1 MSNDK
6 DNDIEM
12 LDFNE
17 SPEENVEMLDFE
29 SNVNDLSKTEVIS
42 LTDINNNSDSKLS
55 SYEPNIKDFNIKS
68 EKTRKIV
75 KKSMLYVI
83 ILILLGFEIFINKAG
98 SALNNIKVYAS
109 DNVPIRIYQN
119 GKYGYIDIY
128 GNKTVHPKYTYAEN
142 FKGQYAIVKNT
153 SNKPLV
159 IDKGGKEIIKADT
172 YFSIYRAKDDIVVGK
187 KVRGKL
193 KYGILD
199 KNLKVKTKF
208 IYDSISYKD
217 GVYTY
222 IYKNSVGLINEK
234 GKNIYTYKLVDKDE
248 KQIDVTPCPV
258 TNNKYQRYGVV
269 SVNGTNMIVNLKD
282 GETVSDATLNS
293 ITPEENNV
301 FYETRSSGIKKYIYV
316 QDNKVLLDTE
326 GYNSVSIKNIE
337 TGVIKAMNNNYNY
350 EYISTKTLEQLEP
363 DLSDD
368 NVYYGDSIVI
378 YKSHD
383 FKKNKDVYSFVKNGE
398 VYKVI
403 DSEYS
408 IYKPFKNKIAIV
420 QFNDGLYG
428 YINEDGKLINDEKYI
443 EADEFSIYGD
453 AVAKKDT
460 GYGVVRRNGSTLI
473 KFNND
478 EIKMV
483 SDNVKTNFIKNKVFY
498 AIRND
503 DLYSLYNKNGRRVN
517 NDKYEIME
525 LNNNYPVVR
534 ASTEANDYII
544 TTIDMNKID
553 VTSDSVDYEAFEN
566 YVKIKNEIYNYNGKL
581 IYIDSSKKGV
591 GENGE

>member
-1 MSNDK
+1 MSDNK
-6 DNDIEM
+6 DNDVET

-17 SPEENVEMLDFE
+17 SPEEVVEKLDFD
-29 SNVNDLSKTEVIS
+29 SDDLSNTEVIS
-42 LTDINNNSDSKLS
+42 ITDVNNSNNKS
-55 SYEPNIKDFNIKS
+55 SIKNFNIKS

-83 ILILLGFEIFINKAG
+83 ILMLLGFEIFINKAG
-98 SALNNIKVYAS
+98 RALDNIKVYAS

-172 YFSIYRAKDDIVVGK
+172 YFSIYRARDDIVAGK
-187 KVRGKL
+187 KIRGKL

-234 GKNIYTYKLVDKDE
+234 GKRIYTYKLVDKDE

-269 SVNGTNMIVNLKD
+269 SVNGSNIIVNLND
-282 GETVSDATLNS
+282 GTAVTNATLNT
-293 ITPEENNV
+293 ITPDENNV
-301 FYETRSSGIKKYIYV
+301 FYETRSGDIKEYIYV
-316 QDNKVLLDTE
+316 QDNKIILDTE
-326 GYNSVSIKNIE
+326 GYNSFSISSIE
-337 TGVIKAMNNNYNY
+337 TGVVRAMNADFEY

-363 DLSDD
+363 NIND
-368 NVYYGDSIVI
+368 NDVYYGDGVLI
-378 YKSHD
+378 YKTHD
-383 FKKNKDVYSFVKNGE
+383 FKRNKDVYSFVKNGE

-403 DSEYS
+403 DAEYT

-420 QFNDGLYG
+420 TFSDGLYG
-428 YINEDGKLINDEKYI
+428 YINEDGDLINNERYI
-443 EADEFSIYGD
+443 EANEFSIYGD
-453 AVAKKDT
+453 AIAKKDT
-460 GYGVVRRNGSTLI
+460 GYGVLRKNGSTLI
-473 KFNND
+473 KFTND
-478 EIKMV
+478 DIEMV
-483 SDNVKTNFIKNKVFY
+483 SDKIKLNFVKNKVFY
-498 AIRND
+498 SVKND
-503 DLYSLYNKNGRRVN
+503 DRYVLYNRNGRKIDN
-517 NDKYEIME
+517 TKYELLE
-525 LNNNYPVVR
+525 LNEDYPVVR

-544 TTIDMNKID
+544 TTIDMNKIE

-566 YVKIKNEIYNYNGKL
+566 YVRIKNEIYNYNGKL
-581 IYIDSSKKGV
+581 IYIDNSKKGV
-591 GENGE
+591 GDDE

>member
-1 MSNDK
+1 MSDNK
-6 DNDIEM
+6 DNDVET

-17 SPEENVEMLDFE
+17 SPEEVVEKLDFD
-29 SNVNDLSKTEVIS
+29 SDDLSNTEVIS
-42 LTDINNNSDSKLS
+42 ITDVNNSNNKS
-55 SYEPNIKDFNIKS
+55 SIKNFNIKS

-83 ILILLGFEIFINKAG
+83 ILMLLGFEIFINKAG
-98 SALNNIKVYAS
+98 RALDNIKVYAS

-172 YFSIYRAKDDIVVGK
+172 YFSIYRARDDIVAGK
-187 KVRGKL
+187 KIRGKL

-234 GKNIYTYKLVDKDE
+234 GKRIYTYKLVDKDE

-269 SVNGTNMIVNLKD
+269 SVNGSNIIVNLND
-282 GETVSDATLNS
+282 GTAVTNATLNT
-293 ITPEENNV
+293 ITPDENNV
-301 FYETRSSGIKKYIYV
+301 FYETRSGDIKEYIYV
-316 QDNKVLLDTE
+316 QDNKIILDTE
-326 GYNSVSIKNIE
+326 GYNSFSISSIE
-337 TGVIKAMNNNYNY
+337 TGVVRAMNADFEY

-363 DLSDD
+363 NIND
-368 NVYYGDSIVI
+368 NDVYYGDGVVI
-378 YKSHD
+378 YKTHD
-383 FKKNKDVYSFVKNGE
+383 FKRNKDVYSFVRNGE

-403 DSEYS
+403 DAEYT

-420 QFNDGLYG
+420 TFSDGLYG
-428 YINEDGKLINDEKYI
+428 YINEDGDLINNERYI
-443 EADEFSIYGD
+443 EANEFSIYGD
-453 AVAKKDT
+453 AIAKKDT
-460 GYGVVRRNGSTLI
+460 GYGVLRKNGSTLI
-473 KFNND
+473 KFTND
-478 EIKMV
+478 DIEMV
-483 SDNVKTNFIKNKVFY
+483 SDKIKLNFVKNKVFY
-498 AIRND
+498 SVKND
-503 DLYSLYNKNGRRVN
+503 DRYVLYNRNGRKIDN
-517 NDKYEIME
+517 TKYELLE
-525 LNNNYPVVR
+525 LNEDYPVVR

-544 TTIDMNKID
+544 TTIDMNKIE

-566 YVKIKNEIYNYNGKL
+566 YVRIKNEIYNYNGKL
-581 IYIDSSKKGV
+581 IYIDNSKKGV
-591 GENGE
+591 GDDE